1 MTGKIGLHDLVGSV
15 ASAIVEAQGMVENA
29 FLAMVRR
36 RFDKDG
42 RPYGLHIR
50 MPRPSGSVPDH
61 EDMSV
66 PLLSLV
72 ESRLLAIESM
82 RIDLDVELGGLEDL
96 HAPADPLTARNGGAP
111 IDVPAIPSLDQPLPD
126 AARAP
131 VAASAPTGA
140 SGPKR
145 SLSVGVGG
153 RTDPAGPTAR
163 LSIRVKAGPPSE
175 ALLRLLTQLNTLT
188 TPGVPAAGTP
198 VATDTSPNPMPTPG
212 PAKE

>member
-50 MPRPSGSVPDH
+50 MPRAPGSVPDH

-96 HAPADPLTARNGGAP
+96 HAPADPLTVRGGGAP
-111 IDVPAIPSLDQPLPD
+111 IDVPAIPSIDQALQ

-131 VAASAPTGA
+131 VAASAPTGNND
-140 SGPKR
+140 PKR

-153 RTDPAGPTAR
+153 RTDPTGPTAR
-163 LSIRVKAGPPSE
+163 LSIRVKSAPPSE
-175 ALLRLLTQLNTLT
+175 ALLRLLTQLNKLT
-188 TPGVPAAGTP
+188 TPGVPPETMPA
-198 VATDTSPNPMPTPG
+198 DRSSPDLHPEQG
-212 PAKE
+212 H

>member
-29 FLAMVRR
+29 FLALVRR

-50 MPRPSGSVPDH
+50 MPRAPGAVPDH

-96 HAPADPLTARNGGAP
+96 HAPADPLTVRDGGAP
-111 IDVPAIPSLDQPLPD
+111 IDVPAIPSLDRPLPQ
-126 AARAP
+126 AANAP
-131 VAASAPTGA
+131 AAASAPVG
-140 SGPKR
+140 SGDPKR
-145 SLSVGVGG
+145 SLSVGVGN

-163 LSIRVKAGPPSE
+163 LSIRVRSAPPSE
-175 ALLRLLTQLNTLT
+175 ALLRLLTQLNKLT
-188 TPGVPAAGTP
+188 TPGI
-198 VATDTSPNPMPTPG
+198 SPDAIPSDRSSPRQG
-212 PAKE
+212 D